1 MTMAIITLHFI
12 LNFNFIVCVEVDI
25 SSKKLITRKKIQ
37 ENSCD
42 HNHHNIHRSHLSR
55 VIPNVNF
62 RLINSMYQRLIMSYT
77 LRLYFKFSTSPF
89 KNFLLK
95 LWSECQNLVNLL
107 SANTT
112 KWSNTLKQFVGD
124 SRGIVWVCLTIF

>member
-42 HNHHNIHRSHLSR
+42 YNHHNIHRSHLSR
-55 VIPNVNF
+55 VTPNVNF